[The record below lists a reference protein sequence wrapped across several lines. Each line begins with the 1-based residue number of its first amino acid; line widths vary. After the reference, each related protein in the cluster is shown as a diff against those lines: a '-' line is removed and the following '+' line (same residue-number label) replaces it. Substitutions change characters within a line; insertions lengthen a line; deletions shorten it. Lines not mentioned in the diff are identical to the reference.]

1 MTEYNMEIR
10 ILSDTL
16 IGSGEGF
23 GAIIDTDIIFD
34 NVGIP
39 FISAKRVKGLLRD
52 SARKINEMFNQAIP
66 EYVLPNFNEL
76 FGDKGK
82 DYSCPINVS
91 DFYIQEYD
99 KNYKWLEHYLNQK
112 DYKNFIS
119 KDLVIDYFTSIRKS
133 TTVDEE
139 GVAKKHSLRSY
150 RVLSSGPVFTGK
162 INIDLNKD
170 DANKFGKLLALAC
183 QNLKSMGTKRN
194 RGLGEI
200 ECKLFENNKNLNET
214 FLKELEEICKR

>member
-1 MTEYNMEIR
+1 MTKYNMEIK

-23 GAIIDTDIIFD
+23 GAIIDMDIIFD

-39 FISAKRVKGLLRD
+39 FIPAKRVKGLLRD
-52 SARKINEMFNQAIP
+52 SARKINEIFNHAFR
-66 EYVLPNFNEL
+66 EYVLPNINEL

-91 DFYIQEYD
+91 DFYIQEYE
-99 KNYKWLEHYLNQK
+99 KNYKWLEYYLNQAE
-112 DYKNFIS
+112 YKNFFT
-119 KDLVIDYFTSIRKS
+119 KDLVIDYFTNIRKS
-133 TTVDEE
+133 TTVDDV
-139 GVAKKHSLRSY
+139 GIAKKHSLRSY
-150 RVLSSGPVFTGK
+150 RVLSSGPIFTGK
-162 INIDLNKD
+162 INIDLDQD
-170 DANKFGKLLALAC
+170 DDKKFGKLLALAC

-200 ECKLFENNKNLNET
+200 ECKLIKDNENLNQT
-214 FLKELEEICKR
+214 FLKELEEECKK